1 MRFKLPDDARQG
13 RPVVVNLRILHPA
26 LPVGI
31 IKEFKDC
38 VKRLLRIV
46 DNIGKPAALIVF
58 EERIACDCH
67 TWQTC
72 LRPINVIVNRQAKF
86 EPTIFT
92 VTNIVTI
99 FPEKA
104 SANLFRMASYRLKI
118 GKTDVSDNLIE
129 RFLKDLSARY
139 VK

>member
-67 TWQTC
+67 TRQSD
-72 LRPINVIVNRQAKF
+72 LQFINI
-86 EPTIFT
+86 
-92 VTNIVTI
+92 
-99 FPEKA
+99 
-104 SANLFRMASYRLKI
+104 
-118 GKTDVSDNLIE
+118 IE
-129 RFLKDLSARY
+129 I
-139 VK
+139 